1 MARSSADP
9 TGDLG
14 FRPVKRALVIEHD
27 EHGPAEGVGDHIVEH
42 GYQLDVFR
50 VMDDP
55 ADPVC
60 TKPYPDATAYDTLV
74 VTGSAWSVTDTDSI
88 GSWIGR
94 EIEMVRTAHDAGVPV
109 LGLCFGGQVLSA
121 ALGGEVGRVDPPE
134 FGWYEVDTDLPDAVA
149 PGPWFEWHYD
159 GFTVPDGATEIARTA
174 VSPQAFRIGRSVGTQ
189 FHPEITPRLV
199 RLWIGMGE
207 RALRAHGV
215 DPTVMAAR
223 TVDEAKGNRARSGAL
238 VDWFLNGA

>member
-1 MARSSADP
+1 M
-9 TGDLG
+9 
-14 FRPVKRALVIEHD
+14 KRALVIEHD
-27 EHGPAEGVGDHIVEH
+27 ESGPAAGVGERLVEH

-50 VMDDP
+50 VLDDQ

-60 TKPYPDATAYDTLV
+60 TKAYPDATSYDVLV
-74 VTGSAWSVTDTDSI
+74 VTGSPWSVTDTDSI

-94 EIEMVRTAHDAGVPV
+94 EIEMVRTAHDAGVAV
-109 LGLCFGGQVLSA
+109 LGLCFGGQVLST
-121 ALGGEVGRVDPPE
+121 ALGGEVRRVDTPE
-134 FGWYEVDTDLPDAVA
+134 FGWHEVDTDLPDAIA

-189 FHPEITPRLV
+189 FHPEITTEIV
-199 RLWIGMGE
+199 NLWISMDE

-215 DPTVMAAR
+215 DPAVMAAR
-223 TVDEAKGNRARSGAL
+223 TEEEAVDNRARSDAL
-238 VDWFLNGA
+238 VDWFLDGD

>member
-1 MARSSADP
+1 M
-9 TGDLG
+9 
-14 FRPVKRALVIEHD
+14 KRALVIEHD
-27 EHGPAEGVGDHIVEH
+27 WYCPAAGVGDRLVEH

-50 VMDDP
+50 VLEDP
-55 ADPVC
+55 TDPVC
-60 TKPYPDATAYDTLV
+60 TKPYPDATDYDVLV
-74 VTGSAWSVTDTDSI
+74 VTGSTWSVTDTDMI

-94 EIEMVRTAHDAGVPV
+94 EVEMVRAAHDAGVPV

-121 ALGGEVGRVDPPE
+121 ALGGEVRRVDTPE
-134 FGWYEVDTDLPDAVA
+134 FGWHEVDTDLPDAIA

-189 FHPEITPRLV
+189 FHPEITTEIV
-199 RLWIGMGE
+199 NLWISMDE

-215 DPTVMAAR
+215 DPAVMAAR
-223 TVDEAKGNRARSGAL
+223 TEEEAVDNRARSDAL
-238 VDWFLNGA
+238 VDWFLDGD

>member
-1 MARSSADP
+1 M
-9 TGDLG
+9 
-14 FRPVKRALVIEHD
+14 KRALVIEHD
-27 EHGPAEGVGDHIVEH
+27 ESGPAAGVGERLVEH

-50 VMDDP
+50 VLDDQ

-60 TKPYPDATAYDTLV
+60 TKAYPDATSYDVLV
-74 VTGSAWSVTDTDSI
+74 VTGSPWSVTDTDSI

-94 EIEMVRTAHDAGVPV
+94 EIEMVRTAHDAGVAV
-109 LGLCFGGQVLSA
+109 LGLCFGGQVLST
-121 ALGGEVGRVDPPE
+121 ALGGEVRRVDTPE
-134 FGWYEVDTDLPDAVA
+134 FGWHEVDTDLPDAIA

-189 FHPEITPRLV
+189 FHPEVTTEIV
-199 RLWIGMGE
+199 NLWISMDE

-223 TVDEAKGNRARSGAL
+223 SKEEAVGNRARSDVL
-238 VDWFLNGA
+238 VDWFLDGDWFLG

>member
-1 MARSSADP
+1 M
-9 TGDLG
+9 
-14 FRPVKRALVIEHD
+14 KRALVIEHD
-27 EHGPAEGVGDHIVEH
+27 ESGPAAGVGERLVEH

-50 VMDDP
+50 VLDDQ

-60 TKPYPDATAYDTLV
+60 TKAYPDATSYDVLV
-74 VTGSAWSVTDTDSI
+74 VTGSTWSVTDTDMI

-94 EIEMVRTAHDAGVPV
+94 EIEMVRTAHDAGVAV
-109 LGLCFGGQVLSA
+109 LGLCFGGQVLST
-121 ALGGEVGRVDPPE
+121 ALGGEVRRVDTPE
-134 FGWYEVDTDLPDAVA
+134 FGWHEVDTDLPDAIA

-189 FHPEITPRLV
+189 FHPEITTEIV
-199 RLWIGMGE
+199 NLWISMDE

-215 DPTVMAAR
+215 DPAVMAAR
-223 TVDEAKGNRARSGAL
+223 TEEEAADNRARSDAL
-238 VDWFLNGA
+238 VDWFLDGD

>member
-1 MARSSADP
+1 M
-9 TGDLG
+9 
-14 FRPVKRALVIEHD
+14 KRALVIEHD
-27 EHGPAEGVGDHIVEH
+27 ESGPAAGVGERLVERGH
-42 GYQLDVFR
+42 QLDVFR
-50 VMDDP
+50 VLDDQ

-60 TKPYPDATAYDTLV
+60 TKAYPDATSYDVLV
-74 VTGSAWSVTDTDSI
+74 VTGSPWSVTDTDSI

-94 EIEMVRTAHDAGVPV
+94 EIEMVRTAHDTGVAV
-109 LGLCFGGQVLSA
+109 LGLCFGGQVLST
-121 ALGGEVGRVDPPE
+121 ALGGEVRRVDTPE
-134 FGWYEVDTDLPDAVA
+134 FGWHEVDTDLPDAIA

-189 FHPEITPRLV
+189 FHPEITV
-199 RLWIGMGE
+199 EIVDLWISMDE

-223 TVDEAKGNRARSGAL
+223 SEEEAVGNRARSDVL
-238 VDWFLNGA
+238 VDWFLDGDWFLG

>member
-1 MARSSADP
+1 
-9 TGDLG
+9 
-14 FRPVKRALVIEHD
+14 VKRALVIEHD
-27 EHGPAEGVGDHIVEH
+27 ESGPSAGVGERLVEH

-50 VMDDP
+50 VLDDQ

-60 TKPYPDATAYDTLV
+60 TKAYPDATSYDVLV
-74 VTGSAWSVTDTDSI
+74 VTGSPWSVTDTDSI

-94 EIEMVRTAHDAGVPV
+94 EIEMVRTAHDAGVAV
-109 LGLCFGGQVLSA
+109 LGLCFGGQVLST
-121 ALGGEVGRVDPPE
+121 ALGGEVRRVDTPE
-134 FGWYEVDTDLPDAVA
+134 FGWHEVDTDLPDAIA

-189 FHPEITPRLV
+189 FHPEITTEIV
-199 RLWIGMGE
+199 NLWISMDE

-215 DPTVMAAR
+215 DPAVMAAR
-223 TVDEAKGNRARSGAL
+223 TEEEAVDNRARSDAL
-238 VDWFLNGA
+238 VDWFLDGD

>member
-1 MARSSADP
+1 M
-9 TGDLG
+9 
-14 FRPVKRALVIEHD
+14 KRALVIEHD
-27 EHGPAEGVGDHIVEH
+27 ESGPAAGVGERLVEH

-50 VMDDP
+50 VLDDQ

-60 TKPYPDATAYDTLV
+60 TKAYPDATSYDVLV
-74 VTGSAWSVTDTDSI
+74 VTGSPWSVTDTDSI

-94 EIEMVRTAHDAGVPV
+94 EIEMVRTAHDAGVAV
-109 LGLCFGGQVLSA
+109 LGLCFGGQVLST
-121 ALGGEVGRVDPPE
+121 ALGGEVRRVDTPE
-134 FGWYEVDTDLPDAVA
+134 FGWHEVDTDLPDAIA

-189 FHPEITPRLV
+189 FHPEVTTEIV
-199 RLWIGMGE
+199 NLWISMDE

-215 DPTVMAAR
+215 DPAVMAAR
-223 TVDEAKGNRARSGAL
+223 TEEEAVDNRARSDAL
-238 VDWFLNGA
+238 VDWFLDGD

>member
-1 MARSSADP
+1 
-9 TGDLG
+9 
-14 FRPVKRALVIEHD
+14 VKRALVIEHD
-27 EHGPAEGVGDHIVEH
+27 ESGPSAGVGERLVEH

-50 VMDDP
+50 VLDDQ

-60 TKPYPDATAYDTLV
+60 TKAYPDATSYDVLV
-74 VTGSAWSVTDTDSI
+74 VTGSPWSVTDTDSI

-94 EIEMVRTAHDAGVPV
+94 EIEMVRTAHDAGVAV
-109 LGLCFGGQVLSA
+109 LGLCFGGQVLST
-121 ALGGEVGRVDPPE
+121 ALGGEVRRVDTPE
-134 FGWYEVDTDLPDAVA
+134 FGWHEVDTDLPDAIA

-189 FHPEITPRLV
+189 FHPEITAEIV
-199 RLWIGMGE
+199 NLWISMDG

-215 DPTVMAAR
+215 DPAVMAAR
-223 TVDEAKGNRARSGAL
+223 TADEVVANRARSDVL
-238 VDWFLNGA
+238 VDWFLDGD

>member
-1 MARSSADP
+1 M
-9 TGDLG
+9 
-14 FRPVKRALVIEHD
+14 KRALVIEHD
-27 EHGPAEGVGDHIVEH
+27 ESGPAAGVGERLVEH

-50 VMDDP
+50 VLDDQ

-60 TKPYPDATAYDTLV
+60 TKAYPDATSYDVLV
-74 VTGSAWSVTDTDSI
+74 VTGSPWSVTDTDSI

-94 EIEMVRTAHDAGVPV
+94 EIEMVRTAHDAGVAV
-109 LGLCFGGQVLSA
+109 LGLCFGGQVLST
-121 ALGGEVGRVDPPE
+121 ALGGEVRRVDTPE
-134 FGWYEVDTDLPDAVA
+134 FGWHEVDTDLPDAIA

-189 FHPEITPRLV
+189 FHPEVTTELV
-199 RLWIGMGE
+199 DRWISMDE

-215 DPTVMAAR
+215 DPAVMAAR
-223 TVDEAKGNRARSGAL
+223 TGEEAADNRARSDAL
-238 VDWFLNGA
+238 VDWFLDGD

>member
-1 MARSSADP
+1 M
-9 TGDLG
+9 
-14 FRPVKRALVIEHD
+14 KRALVIEHD
-27 EHGPAEGVGDHIVEH
+27 ESGPSAGVGERLVEH

-50 VMDDP
+50 VLDDQ

-60 TKPYPDATAYDTLV
+60 TKAYPDATSYDVLV
-74 VTGSAWSVTDTDSI
+74 VTGSPWSVTDTDSI

-94 EIEMVRTAHDAGVPV
+94 EIEMVRTAHDAGVAV
-109 LGLCFGGQVLSA
+109 LGLCFGGQVLST
-121 ALGGEVGRVDPPE
+121 ALGGEVRRVDTPE
-134 FGWYEVDTDLPDAVA
+134 FGWHEVDTDLPDAIA

-189 FHPEITPRLV
+189 FHPEITTEIV
-199 RLWIGMGE
+199 NLWISMDE

-215 DPTVMAAR
+215 DPAVMAAR
-223 TVDEAKGNRARSGAL
+223 TEEEAVDNRARSDAL
-238 VDWFLNGA
+238 VDWFLDGD

>member
-1 MARSSADP
+1 M
-9 TGDLG
+9 
-14 FRPVKRALVIEHD
+14 KRALVIEHD
-27 EHGPAEGVGDHIVEH
+27 ESGPSAGVGERLVEH

-50 VMDDP
+50 VLDDQ

-60 TKPYPDATAYDTLV
+60 TKAYPDATSYDVLV
-74 VTGSAWSVTDTDSI
+74 VTGSPWSVTDTDSI

-94 EIEMVRTAHDAGVPV
+94 EIEMVRTAHDAGVAV
-109 LGLCFGGQVLSA
+109 LGLCFGGQVLST
-121 ALGGEVGRVDPPE
+121 ALGGEVRRVDTPE
-134 FGWYEVDTDLPDAVA
+134 FGWHEVDTDLPDAIA

-189 FHPEITPRLV
+189 FHPEITAEIV
-199 RLWIGMGE
+199 NLWISMDG

-215 DPTVMAAR
+215 DPAVMAAR
-223 TVDEAKGNRARSGAL
+223 TADEVVANRARSNVL
-238 VDWFLNGA
+238 VDWFLDGD

>member
-1 MARSSADP
+1 
-9 TGDLG
+9 
-14 FRPVKRALVIEHD
+14 VKRALVIEHD
-27 EHGPAEGVGDHIVEH
+27 ESGPAAGVGERLVEH

-50 VMDDP
+50 VLDDQ

-60 TKPYPDATAYDTLV
+60 TKAYPDATSYDVLV
-74 VTGSAWSVTDTDSI
+74 VTGSPWSVTDTDSI

-94 EIEMVRTAHDAGVPV
+94 EIEMVRTAHDAGVAV
-109 LGLCFGGQVLSA
+109 LGLCFGGQVLST
-121 ALGGEVGRVDPPE
+121 ALGGEVRRVDTPE
-134 FGWYEVDTDLPDAVA
+134 FGWHEVDTDLPDAIA

-189 FHPEITPRLV
+189 FHPEITTEIV
-199 RLWIGMGE
+199 NLWISMDE

-215 DPTVMAAR
+215 DPAVMAAR
-223 TVDEAKGNRARSGAL
+223 TEEEAVDNRARSDVL
-238 VDWFLNGA
+238 VDWFLDGD